1 MLWWAEA
8 VTALRRLQT
17 CFECTLSEAS
27 SAAQYLKL
35 LLGRQYAKFVF
46 HVCAFLTA
54 CICLPCM
61 CAPCLC
67 VRDYCE
73 WVQAGRQADSRA
85 PLGDG
90 LIRQGSAS
98 KRLTAARASASLP
111 LTWLLSHRH
120 RLRAARRKTR
130 KKEDEEKKM
139 HWGGSGRDEGR
150 TALCCF
156 MH

>member
-1 MLWWAEA
+1 MFVHQRARVFDVPLYRRLGGEALVEIYIYVYVGEEEKKKQKNSTLSPCCAEA
-8 VTALRRLQT
+8 VKRLQT
-17 CFECTLSEAS
+17 CFERALSEAS
-27 SAAQYLKL
+27 SAARYLKL
-35 LLGRQYAKFVF
+35 RRGRQYAKFVF

-54 CICLPCM
+54 CICLACT

-73 WVQAGRQADSRA
+73 WVQADSRA

-111 LTWLLSHRH
+111 LT
-120 RLRAARRKTR
+120 
-130 KKEDEEKKM
+130 
-139 HWGGSGRDEGR
+139 
-150 TALCCF
+150 
-156 MH
+156 